1 MHLCHL
7 TTLLPVPDRQ
17 DYWREVIGSTYFD
30 LDLRFTERQGF
41 YGQLWNWNV
50 APFGISFLSSSPTQ
64 YQRLRQHINPHGD
77 NHFLITIPERQ
88 EVHFSQER
96 RSVRCR
102 PGSFILERSDKPYEF
117 EYQNDNSLW
126 VLRVPDS
133 LLRARLRLPE
143 RHLFS
148 EFDRSQ
154 GLGAVFFD
162 FFRSITHQVAYLDD
176 RQTEPL
182 LRQLIELFALAVEG
196 DQRAIASEDSGLRQV
211 HLQRVEQYVRERIR
225 EPGLNPEQVAAACGI
240 STRYLHKLFQGEE
253 FSISQWIREI
263 RLQGAVADIRRSGAG
278 RTLADIA
285 YKWGFSDQAHFCRS
299 FKSRFGMT
307 PKEARQ
313 PGG

>member
-7 TTLLPVPDRQ
+7 TTLLPVSERQ

-30 LDLRFTERQGF
+30 LALRFTERQGF
-41 YGQLWNWNV
+41 YGQLWHWNV
-50 APFGISFLSSSPTQ
+50 APFGISFLSSSPTR
-64 YQRLRQHINPHGD
+64 YQRLQQHINPHDD

-88 EVHFSQER
+88 EVHFSQDQ

-143 RHLFS
+143 RYLFN

-176 RQTEPL
+176 RQAEVM
-182 LRQLIELFALAVEG
+182 LRQLIEVFALAVEG

-225 EPGLNPEQVAAACGI
+225 EPGLNPAQVATACGI

-253 FSISQWIREI
+253 FSVGQWIREI
-263 RLQGAVADIRRSGAG
+263 RLQGAVADIRRSGTG
-278 RTLADIA
+278 RTLAEIA
-285 YKWGFSDQAHFCRS
+285 YKWGFSDQAYFCRS
-299 FKSRFGMT
+299 FKSRFGVT

-313 PGG
+313 PK